1 MSKKA
6 SQSDN
11 RRRSSYII
19 CQNDVL
25 VFGSQKKLMEIY
37 ETLSDIR
44 EQRDLYENDWL
55 GWLVYSYDEG
65 NDEVADCYAFLNEKP
80 VLLRDG
86 NVVECLILSIET
98 EFVPP
103 FKLFEWMEQTLDV
116 DVDYSSKEPICG
128 TFMKKNVHGHF
139 PEEYALVMNIDGESE
154 DECYVFN
161 FEEDI
166 WDCLNE
172 NLGIKSKKALA
183 QFKKENKN
191 AKVRIYQIQSWEE

>member
-1 MSKKA
+1 MSKKASA

-116 DVDYSSKEPICG
+116 DVDYFFHIPNILIIFVLSDYRHRALSSTTPRGLPRWCKGSAACRCTSCPCRS
-128 TFMKKNVHGHF
+128 
-139 PEEYALVMNIDGESE
+139 L
-154 DECYVFN
+154 
-161 FEEDI
+161 
-166 WDCLNE
+166 
-172 NLGIKSKKALA
+172 LA
-183 QFKKENKN
+183 ME
-191 AKVRIYQIQSWEE
+191 